1 MDSGTTIW
9 LGQENYDNGNTEDGD
24 DDGDND
30 DDGKESRC
38 AGGQASI
45 WGWPIPFF
53 SGP

>member
-9 LGQENYDNGNTEDGD
+9 LGQENYDNGNTEDG
-24 DDGDND
+24 D